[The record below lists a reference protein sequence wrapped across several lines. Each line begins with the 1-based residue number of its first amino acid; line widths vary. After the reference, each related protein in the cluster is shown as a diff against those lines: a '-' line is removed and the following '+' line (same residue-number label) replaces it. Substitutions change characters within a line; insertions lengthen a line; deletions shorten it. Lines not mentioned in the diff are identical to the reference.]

1 MHLRISLLAL
11 GILAGVLIVRAS
23 DSTSVDTLGWT
34 IGAGIGS
41 EFTQLLH
48 INPKIGAGQNKIGL
62 GGAVNFFANKKA
74 QTFFW
79 NNRVSWQF
87 GVQKLGSGPLPSGGN
102 IPFQKTI
109 DAFRL
114 NSKAGNKTGK
124 KSKFYY
130 AADFSIFGQLTPT
143 YAGNLLR
150 DTSSGG
156 TAMNILSRFFSPLRL
171 ENSIGFDYK
180 PNKKLSIFYS
190 PSTYKAIIVAD
201 ELIASRGVHGNPV
214 QRDEDGNI
222 ISFEKN
228 AHLFG
233 SNLKINFADN
243 FFEKKIVF
251 TSDLSLFSNYLR
263 NPGRIDV
270 DWNGEVALNVLKG
283 LQLTMILTLFYDYDV
298 LVQLTDFDLAMD
310 QWETGRAVSFTE
322 QFLLKY
328 NYVF

>member
-1 MHLRISLLAL
+1 MHTRFTWLIFIALSFNFSLLA
-11 GILAGVLIVRAS
+11 S
-23 DSTSVDTLGWT
+23 DTTSVDTIGWT
-34 IGAGIGS
+34 VGAGIGS

-62 GGAVNFFANKKA
+62 GGAVNFFANRKGK
-74 QTFFW
+74 TFFW

-130 AADFSIFGQLTPT
+130 AADLSVFGQLTPT
-143 YAGNLLR
+143 FVGNLLR
-150 DTSSGG
+150 DTSAEGNS
-156 TAMNILSRFFSPLRL
+156 MDILSRFFSPLRL

-180 PNKKLSIFYS
+180 PSKKLSIFYS

-201 ELIASRGVHGNPV
+201 EVIAARGVHGNPV
-214 QRDEDGNI
+214 TRDADGNI
-222 ISFEKN
+222 TSFEKN

-233 SNLKINFADN
+233 SNLKINYADN

-270 DWNGEVALNVLKG
+270 DWNGEIALNVLKG

-298 LVQLTDFDLAMD
+298 FVQLTDFDLAVD
-310 QWETGRAVSFTE
+310 EWATGRAVSFTE